1 MKVSK
6 NKALKLI
13 DEKIE
18 NFSRILNRA
27 NISNMYDQE
36 YEEIY
41 YGTESV
47 ISNLYSKE
55 KSMDFRRNVRSNV
68 IVSGRSESFKLQ
80 DYKKHIESCISQL
93 KVYKSNV
100 QTFWGKET
108 IINWSVVK
116 SRLQPL
122 VVILKKFKVW
132 ISLLIV
138 ALVTIVGFIADW
150 QTVFELI
157 NSTFK

>member
-6 NKALKLI
+6 NDALKLI
-13 DEKIE
+13 DEKIDK
-18 NFSRILNRA
+18 FSRILDRA
-27 NISNMYDQE
+27 NNSNMYDQE
-36 YEEIY
+36 YKEIY

-47 ISNLYSKE
+47 IRDLYSKE
-55 KSMDFRRNVRSNV
+55 ESMDFRRNVGSGA
-68 IVSGRSESFKLQ
+68 IVSGRSDFQKLQ

-93 KVYKSNV
+93 NVYKSKV
-100 QTFWGKET
+100 QNFWGKET

-122 VVILKKFKVW
+122 VIILEKFKVL
-132 ISLLIV
+132 IGLLIV
-138 ALVTIVGFIADW
+138 ALGVIAKFIVDW
-150 QTVFELI
+150 QTVFEFI